1 MVVVCASVLNRIREQ
16 KELRKCPKKDD
27 AACDMDED
35 EAIEGIRQDV
45 LYPEE
50 VINAK
55 LWDTS
60 LGLNLPWKDEHFET
74 CVRIDRAIDDLFA
87 EETKRNAAELGRK
100 LGRGYEGCGEWLDGD

>member
-1 MVVVCASVLNRIREQ
+1 MAVVCASVLNRIREQ
-16 KELRKCPKKDD
+16 KGLRKCLKKDE

-35 EAIEGIRQDV
+35 EVIEGVRQDV

-55 LWDTS
+55 IGGYWDTS
-60 LGLNLPWKDEHFET
+60 LGLDLPWKDENFET

-87 EETKRNAAELGRK
+87 EEAKRNAGELGRK
-100 LGRGYEGCGEWLDGD
+100 LGHGYEEREE

>member
-1 MVVVCASVLNRIREQ
+1 MSQEGRCT
-16 KELRKCPKKDD
+16 
-27 AACDMDED
+27 CDMDED

-55 LWDTS
+55 LGGYWDTS

-74 CVRIDRAIDDLFA
+74 CVRIDRQSMTCLPR
-87 EETKRNAAELGRK
+87 KRSAALRS
-100 LGRGYEGCGEWLDGD
+100 LDEARARV